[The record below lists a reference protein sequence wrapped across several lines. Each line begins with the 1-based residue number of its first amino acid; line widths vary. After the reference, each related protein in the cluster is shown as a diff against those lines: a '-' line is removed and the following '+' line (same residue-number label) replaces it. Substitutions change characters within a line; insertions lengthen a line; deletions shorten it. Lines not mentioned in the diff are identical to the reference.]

1 MATSPLYSGKL
12 RHRVRIEQLVEL
24 RDTSGDVIQN
34 PDTGEVTTEWQ
45 LVQTVWAAIEPLS
58 AREFIQSATTQ
69 AQIVA
74 RITIRYRKGLDAA
87 MRLVHQRPDEP
98 DKIYNIG
105 GLLSDIDSGLEYLTI
120 PCSAGVSDTGQ

>member
-24 RDTSGDVIQN
+24 RDTSGEVIQD
-34 PDTGEVTTEWQ
+34 PTTGEVQTGWQ
-45 LVQTVWAAIEPLS
+45 LVAKAWAGIEPLS

-74 RITIRYRKGLDAA
+74 RITIRYREGLDAA
-87 MRLVHQRPDEP
+87 MRIVHERK
-98 DKIYNIG
+98 DKPSKVYNIG
-105 GLLSDIDSGLEYLTI
+105 GLLSDIDSGVEYLTI
-120 PCSAGVSDTGQ
+120 LCSLGVSDTGQ